1 MLSIIYMIVISDSL
15 LQYQCCYYS
24 YPCLFIVSLFP
35 IFIIIFIAIN
45 IAVNF
50 VAAKAMVLLI
60 FDIIACFIVDG
71 IV

>member
-24 YPCLFIVSLFP
+24 YPCLFIVLLFP

-45 IAVNF
+45 IAVI
-50 VAAKAMVLLI
+50 LLLLMQW
-60 FDIIACFIVDG
+60 CY
-71 IV
+71 